1 MQELTRSDT
10 FNITQLAYFLDRLSQ
25 SMDGE
30 APLIDS
36 TMTTGSGLSY
46 GTATEPDQPALLW
59 LEKGLGLKHGS
70 HIDFNRRID
79 SFEGYQDGI
88 RHYHK
93 PVNDK
98 AHGNLLLTMGQ
109 RMGLEAES
117 FADSNGVVSEV
128 LLS

>member
-1 MQELTRSDT
+1 
-10 FNITQLAYFLDRLSQ
+10 
-25 SMDGE
+25 MDGE

-36 TMTTGSGLSY
+36 TMTLYGSGLSY
-46 GTATEPDQPALLW
+46 GNSHGTTSLPLL
-59 LEKGLGLKHGS
+59 LAGGKGLGLKHGS

-79 SFEGYQDGI
+79 SFEDYQDGI

-98 AHGNLLLTMGQ
+98 AYFSNLLLTMGQ